1 MASRKDL
8 TALRSAFKFS
18 AKDDESLPWELI
30 CCPQGTF
37 FYSNYCPF
45 DRNLEQNAMGKFS
58 AIAFVITIMAPLP
71 AIAYTQSDADA
82 CTPDAMRLC
91 QQAFPSES
99 RVVLCLVKN
108 RRQLNAACT
117 MAFNRA
123 RSTIAASE
131 RPATVVQT
139 KF

>member
-1 MASRKDL
+1 MRKTILAAFML
-8 TALRSAFKFS
+8 TVA
-18 AKDDESLPWELI
+18 
-30 CCPQGTF
+30 
-37 FYSNYCPF
+37 
-45 DRNLEQNAMGKFS
+45 
-58 AIAFVITIMAPLP
+58 APLP
-71 AIAYTQSDADA
+71 AIAYTQADIEA

-91 QQAFPSES
+91 QQAFPNEG

-123 RSTIAASE
+123 RSAVAASE
-131 RPATVVQT
+131 RPAAVMQT

>member
-1 MASRKDL
+1 MRK
-8 TALRSAFKFS
+8 
-18 AKDDESLPWELI
+18 LI
-30 CCPQGTF
+30 
-37 FYSNYCPF
+37 
-45 DRNLEQNAMGKFS
+45 
-58 AIAFVITIMAPLP
+58 AIAFVLTVAAPLP
-71 AIAYTQSDADA
+71 AIAYTQEDIEA

-91 QQAFPSES
+91 QQAFPNES

-123 RSTIAASE
+123 RSVIATSE
-131 RPATVVQT
+131 RAARVEQT

>member
-1 MASRKDL
+1 MRK
-8 TALRSAFKFS
+8 
-18 AKDDESLPWELI
+18 LI
-30 CCPQGTF
+30 
-37 FYSNYCPF
+37 
-45 DRNLEQNAMGKFS
+45 
-58 AIAFVITIMAPLP
+58 AIAFMLTVAAPLS
-71 AIAYTQSDADA
+71 AVAYTQEDIAA

-91 QQAFPSES
+91 QQAFPNES

-123 RSTIAASE
+123 RSVIAASE
-131 RPATVVQT
+131 RAATVTQT

>member
-1 MASRKDL
+1 MRK
-8 TALRSAFKFS
+8 
-18 AKDDESLPWELI
+18 LI
-30 CCPQGTF
+30 
-37 FYSNYCPF
+37 
-45 DRNLEQNAMGKFS
+45 
-58 AIAFVITIMAPLP
+58 AIAFMLTIAAPLS
-71 AIAYTQSDADA
+71 AVAYTQEDIAA

-91 QQAFPSES
+91 QQAFPNES

-123 RSTIAASE
+123 RSEIAASE
-131 RPATVVQT
+131 RPATVMQT